1 MLDFIERLR
10 KKPVAYRKRFL
21 FLSTSIITGIIFIFW
36 LLSFNANMDI
46 DEVDSLAL
54 EKQLRPID
62 EIQANI
68 ADFYSLVK
76 KIGNDIFGGNA
87 TTSPEQ
93 LP

>member
-1 MLDFIERLR
+1 
-10 KKPVAYRKRFL
+10 
-21 FLSTSIITGIIFIFW
+21 
-36 LLSFNANMDI
+36 MDI